1 MIYWL
6 LIKSGT
12 VSLTHR
18 IDSGGI
24 FVTFL
29 SKNMINFKLSRNLN
43 ISWLGCVAI
52 IANKYLKLPLA
63 PTAEELTNNT
73 RSLYMNYWVIIDW
86 PGKQAGAAAVAPS
99 PEARMSPSNANCC
112 SPRTLDSQV
121 FGSHHQSWKPLQ
133 PAFQFQP
140 IEWLF

>member
-1 MIYWL
+1 MIYSF
-6 LIKSGT
+6 LIKSIT
-12 VSLTHR
+12 VSLTHQ

-24 FVTFL
+24 FVTFI
-29 SKNMINFKLSRNLN
+29 SRKMINFKLSVNLS

-52 IANKYLKLPLA
+52 ISNKYLKFSLA

-73 RSLYMNYWVIIDW
+73 RSLFVNYWVIIDQ

-99 PEARMSPSNANCC
+99 PEARISPSHANWC
-112 SPRTLDSQV
+112 SPRTLYSQV
-121 FGSHHQSWKPLQ
+121 SGSPHQSWKPLQ

-140 IEWLF
+140 IEQLF